1 MNVLEAPTSL
11 QRNPLGLNI
20 DFMFGRGYLWAKQE
34 RLTDWITLETL
45 RMEIPDLQFPFDA
58 RGGLSRFR
66 NTRCLVR
73 EIEIGITEAGLQE
86 WIARAAEKLEGFEEL
101 RVRLVEGAAHVSL
114 RLKAFGANTYVSF
127 RVALIPPEP
136 PRSDEVHLS
145 IYDYRSY
152 GPLPYPARVLAHE
165 LLTSLL
171 STPAMQPPG
180 RGDGFTV
187 GIAGDIMSFR
197 PIKLLLLYL
206 FPQHGWKLPNLS
218 GVVLDGV
225 RMRPGMLSVRATT
238 RDERFRAAQSQR
250 GDLGEFKL
258 QGTLEG
264 QRAIAAYEAKDLF
277 SSVDQ
282 LLFEGALERAL
293 EQLAMYRDMYGPH
306 PELIARTFDCLLAD
320 PTSANLTEAKAL
332 CKELRRED
340 PDDLL
345 AMLAEPTIALLE
357 RADPEAVIARFE
369 QLGESLR
376 RRHELD
382 DWVLA
387 QLSSAQHL
395 EEKAPM
401 DAASRLREILKLSPR
416 NLEALERLR
425 ALYARVGEWEGYEEV
440 LKRLTGVYTERAAL
454 KRTYMEL
461 AHHLLDRRGMA
472 SEARLY
478 LEKVLRL
485 APGDFDALHTL
496 GEGYALSHEPLR
508 ALKAFGS
515 AARAAEAAQRN
526 ARAAALYHRV
536 AQLWSEELDNHSEAL
551 LAIRR
556 ALQLQ
561 QEAEQRNEGDV
572 HPLDTLRYLETAA
585 SLSEARERW
594 DEALRYRTE
603 LGPRIERLL
612 EQPADTSDTDTTQSV
627 SLSSALAGLAKLEG
641 LEDETSP
648 SDKLRERLLAAERA
662 LAMLYVQRDRPDA
675 ASSHWR
681 KVLELSPA
689 DEQASSHLERYYRAS
704 GQPEQLIRFF
714 KDLLEGAQGNRRKI
728 ELLVKLARLYDT
740 LGMVEEAS
748 DQLREALRLEPAD
761 HQVRVALVELLQS
774 HGRFETLERALSAVL
789 IKVRDRDARH
799 AILLE
804 LGRLQAGHF
813 QQPRQAARTYFEA
826 LDLRPSDEET
836 LEGAQ
841 TALRKIIER
850 EGHGAPAPVGPDTAS
865 RLLER
870 ILQRRVD
877 LLEDPLDRATLLDE
891 IAALA
896 QGRGATG
903 AATEATR
910 RAASMRDAHLV
921 SNEARGAS
929 VDDRLDDLLGVHP
942 DFGAIKAP
950 SPRAPKSEDFAKPEQ
965 EFSGVDFSVEEIEKA
980 FGTEAFDEALGRASA
995 NEANAPSP
1003 KNTIEP
1009 EDTRPKLE
1017 ISDVFAE
1024 SMGTP
1029 PPSRSLA
1036 TQDER
1041 AEQEDREPP
1050 TGDLAGE
1057 GEGLEEESLSDE
1069 RRQRLENF
1077 REKFKAIW
1085 KRPASLGSDDTNKA
1099 LDKLLGDRDLEPKRS
1114 FKLPQ
1119 RDPTRPSVALSPDGV
1134 TPPSE
1139 AALTARI
1146 EVLRAKDEPEALS
1159 EALRDL
1165 IALHDDD
1172 RSDVT
1177 LEQDRLARLC
1187 AEVGELLYYDLEDN
1201 DEALV
1206 MLERAHALD
1215 PNGVGASTA
1224 LLNALEALYEERG
1237 DTNHR
1242 IQLLEERLSK
1252 TDSEDLATTYHLLIA
1267 QVIWDEL
1274 QDRSRAEQ
1282 RLERGVLDRDRHNEA
1297 AHRLLAQIAIE
1308 SEDWTKGARHYEVVL
1323 SQRTGGLDEVEL
1335 ERDLADLYL
1344 NNLEQPDRALRH
1356 YEGVLKAAPADAH
1369 ALEGLKQCHA
1379 LREDWSGYLDILGRE
1394 YALLLG
1400 HTTPVDLRDKEQIDV
1415 HQVAAPLRMA
1425 ASQIIADAAHI
1436 TQGELSELALASD
1449 LWRAAYSLWPEN
1461 VEALEA
1467 RIELSRELGEHAK
1480 LADDLEELAD
1490 LLLDIHARFDALTES
1505 ARLWYVEMG
1514 EPDRARQLYAEAIA
1528 MVEDDPSPPEGL
1540 DAARRALRALQSE

>member
-1 MNVLEAPTSL
+1 MNLMEAPTSL
-11 QRNPLGLNI
+11 VRNPLGLNI

-34 RLTDWITLETL
+34 RLTDWITLESL

-101 RVRLVEGAAHVSL
+101 RVRLIEGAAHVSL

-171 STPAMQPPG
+171 STPAMKPPG

-187 GIAGDIMSFR
+187 GIAGDILSFR

-225 RMRPGMLSVRATT
+225 RIRPGMLSVRATT
-238 RDERFRAAQSQR
+238 RDERFRVTQKS
-250 GDLGEFKL
+250 DLGDFKL

-282 LLFEGALERAL
+282 LLFEGSLERAL

-306 PELIARTFDCLLAD
+306 PELVARTFDCLLAD
-320 PTSANLTEAKAL
+320 PTSANLTEAEAL
-332 CKELRRED
+332 CRELRRED
-340 PDDLL
+340 PEDLL
-345 AMLAEPTIALLE
+345 ASLAEPTIALLK
-357 RADPEAVIARFE
+357 RAEPEAVIARFE
-369 QLGESLR
+369 ALGDSLR
-376 RRHELD
+376 KRHDLD

-387 QLSSAQHL
+387 QLSAAQHL
-395 EEKAPM
+395 EERAPM
-401 DAASRLREILKLSPR
+401 EAASRLREILKLSPR
-416 NLEALERLR
+416 NLESLERLR

-515 AARAAEAAQRN
+515 AARAAEASHRN

-536 AQLWSEELDNHSEAL
+536 ARLWSEELDNNSEAL
-551 LAIRR
+551 LAVRR

-561 QEAEQRNEGDV
+561 QEAEQKREADYHG
-572 HPLDTLRYLETAA
+572 LDTLRYLETAA
-585 SLSEARERW
+585 SLSEARERL

-612 EQPADTSDTDTTQSV
+612 EAPAEEVERDD
-627 SLSSALAGLAKLEG
+627 SLTSALAGLATLDD
-641 LEDETSP
+641 LEDRPSP
-648 SDKLRERLLAAERA
+648 SEQLRERLLGAERA
-662 LAMLYVQRDRPDA
+662 IAMLYVQRDRPDA
-675 ASSHWR
+675 AASHWR
-681 KVLELSPA
+681 KVLQLSPA

-704 GQPEQLIRFF
+704 GQPEQLIRFL

-728 ELLVKLARLYDT
+728 EILLKLARLYDT
-740 LGMVEEAS
+740 LGMIEEAS
-748 DQLREALRLEPAD
+748 DQLREALRLEPAE
-761 HQVRVALVELLQS
+761 HRPRVELVEMLRA
-774 HGRFETLERALSAVL
+774 HGRFETLERALSSVL
-789 IKVRDRDARH
+789 VKVRDRDARH
-799 AILLE
+799 AVLLE
-804 LGRLQAGHF
+804 LAKLQLGHME
-813 QQPRQAARTYFEA
+813 QPRQAARTYFEA

-841 TALRKIIER
+841 QALRKIIER
-850 EGHGAPAPVGPDTAS
+850 EGHDTPAPVGPDTAG

-870 ILQRRVD
+870 IMQRRVD

-896 QGRGATG
+896 RGRGATG
-903 AATEATR
+903 AASEATR
-910 RAASMRDAHLV
+910 RAESMR
-921 SNEARGAS
+921 EALSSSEQTSS
-929 VDDRLDDLLGVHP
+929 VDTRLDDLLGVHP
-942 DFGAIKAP
+942 DFATSEVPPPDEHATFDNIPEPRGLNEPSAP
-950 SPRAPKSEDFAKPEQ
+950 SGEISGIG
-965 EFSGVDFSVEEIEKA
+965 FSSEEIEKA
-980 FGTEAFDEALGRASA
+980 FGTEAFDEAFEQATGQRVDDTIRGESTRPRIDLSEVIEEGRKHRQRQQ
-995 NEANAPSP
+995 E
-1003 KNTIEP
+1003 
-1009 EDTRPKLE
+1009 EDT
-1017 ISDVFAE
+1017 SVAE
-1024 SMGTP
+1024 EDHDASGD
-1029 PPSRSLA
+1029 R
-1036 TQDER
+1036 QD
-1041 AEQEDREPP
+1041 
-1050 TGDLAGE
+1050 
-1057 GEGLEEESLSDE
+1057 
-1069 RRQRLENF
+1069 RLENF
-1077 REKFKAIW
+1077 REKFKAMW
-1085 KRPASLGSDDTNKA
+1085 KKPASLDSEDANAA
-1099 LDKLLGDRDLEPKRS
+1099 LDKLLGNSKKDIPRS

-1119 RDPTRPSVALSPDGV
+1119 REPTRPSIDLSPDGV
-1134 TPPSE
+1134 QKPSE

-1146 EVLRAKDEPEALS
+1146 EALRAKDEPRKLVDALKN
-1159 EALRDL
+1159 L
-1165 IALHDDD
+1165 IASHDDHSID
-1172 RSDVT
+1172 
-1177 LEQDRLARLC
+1177 LEIPRERLARLS
-1187 AEVGELLYYDLEDN
+1187 AEAGELLYYDLEESE
-1201 DEALV
+1201 EALA
-1206 MLERAHALD
+1206 MLERAHELD
-1215 PNGVGASTA
+1215 PQGAGASTA
-1224 LLNALEALYEERG
+1224 VLNALEALYEERG

-1242 IQLLEERLSK
+1242 IKLLEERLEM

-1267 QVIWDEL
+1267 QVTWDEL
-1274 QDRSRAEQ
+1274 RDREAAEQ
-1282 RLERGVLDRDRHNEA
+1282 RLEQSVLARDRHNES

-1308 SEDWTKGARHYEVVL
+1308 NEDWAKGARHYEVVL

-1344 NNLEQPDRALRH
+1344 NNLHQPDRALRH

-1379 LREDWSGYLDILGRE
+1379 LREDWGGYLDILGRE

-1400 HTTPVDLRDKEQIDV
+1400 STTPIDLREQDKLEVHDV
-1415 HQVAAPLRMA
+1415 ATALRMP
-1425 ASQIIADAAHI
+1425 ASQIISDAAHI
-1436 TQGELSELALASD
+1436 AQNELEEFHLASS
-1449 LWRAAYSLWPEN
+1449 LWRMAYSLWPEN

-1467 RIELSRELGEHAK
+1467 RIELSRQLGEHAK

-1490 LLLDIHARFDALTES
+1490 LLLDIHARFDALVES
-1505 ARLWYVEMG
+1505 ARLWYVELN
-1514 EPDRARQLYAEAIA
+1514 EPERARQLYAEAIA

>member
-1 MNVLEAPTSL
+1 MNLMEAPTSL
-11 QRNPLGLNI
+11 VRNPLGLNI

-34 RLTDWITLETL
+34 RLTDWITLESL

-101 RVRLVEGAAHVSL
+101 RVRLIEGAAHVSL

-171 STPAMQPPG
+171 STPSMKPPG

-187 GIAGDIMSFR
+187 GIAGDILSFR

-225 RMRPGMLSVRATT
+225 RIRPGMLSVRATT
-238 RDERFRAAQSQR
+238 RDERFRVAQKS
-250 GDLGEFKL
+250 DLGDFKL

-306 PELIARTFDCLLAD
+306 PELISRTFDCLLAD
-320 PTSANLTEAKAL
+320 PTSANLTEAEAL
-332 CKELRRED
+332 CRELRRED
-340 PDDLL
+340 PEDLL
-345 AMLAEPTIALLE
+345 AALAEPTIALLK
-357 RADPEAVIARFE
+357 RAEPEAIIARFE

-376 RRHELD
+376 KRHDLD

-387 QLSSAQHL
+387 QLSAAQHL
-395 EEKAPM
+395 EERAPM
-401 DAASRLREILKLSPR
+401 EAASRLREILKLSPR
-416 NLEALERLR
+416 NLESLERLR

-515 AARAAEAAQRN
+515 AARAAEASQRN

-536 AQLWSEELDNHSEAL
+536 ARLWSEELDNSSEAL

-561 QEAEQRNEGDV
+561 QEAEQKREADHHV
-572 HPLDTLRYLETAA
+572 LDTLRYLETAA

-612 EQPADTSDTDTTQSV
+612 EAPAEEVERDD
-627 SLSSALAGLAKLEG
+627 SLTSALAGLATLDN
-641 LEDETSP
+641 LEDRP
-648 SDKLRERLLAAERA
+648 SASEQLRERLLGAERA
-662 LAMLYVQRDRPDA
+662 IAMLYVHRDRPDA
-675 ASSHWR
+675 AAAHWR

-704 GQPEQLIRFF
+704 GQPEQLIRFL

-728 ELLVKLARLYDT
+728 EVLLKLARLYDT
-740 LGMVEEAS
+740 LGMIEEAS
-748 DQLREALRLEPAD
+748 DQLREALRLEPAE
-761 HQVRVALVELLQS
+761 HRPRVELVEMLRA

-789 IKVRDRDARH
+789 VKVRDRDARH
-799 AILLE
+799 AVLLE
-804 LGRLQAGHF
+804 LARLQLGHME
-813 QQPRQAARTYFEA
+813 QPRQAARTYFEA
-826 LDLRPSDEET
+826 LDLRPADEET

-841 TALRKIIER
+841 QALRKIIER
-850 EGHGAPAPVGPDTAS
+850 EGHDTPAPVGPDTAG

-896 QGRGATG
+896 RGRGATG
-903 AATEATR
+903 AASEATR
-910 RAASMRDAHLV
+910 RAESMRDAL
-921 SNEARGAS
+921 SSSAQTSS
-929 VDDRLDDLLGVHP
+929 VDMRLDDLLGVHP
-942 DFGAIKAP
+942 DIATSAVPPPEDRSSGQFSHGEQ
-950 SPRAPKSEDFAKPEQ
+950 SEPRGLTEQSASSGEYSFSERD
-965 EFSGVDFSVEEIEKA
+965 FSGIGLSNEDIDKA
-980 FGTEAFDEALGRASA
+980 FGTEAFDDAFDQAFEKKSDD
-995 NEANAPSP
+995 
-1003 KNTIEP
+1003 TIRGES
-1009 EDTRPKLE
+1009 TRPR
-1017 ISDVFAE
+1017 I
-1024 SMGTP
+1024 
-1029 PPSRSLA
+1029 
-1036 TQDER
+1036 
-1041 AEQEDREPP
+1041 
-1050 TGDLAGE
+1050 DLSE
-1057 GEGLEEESLSDE
+1057 VIEEGLKHRRRQQDDTSVVEEEHDGVDD
-1069 RRQRLENF
+1069 RQNRLEDF
-1077 REKFKAIW
+1077 REKFKAMW
-1085 KRPASLGSDDTNKA
+1085 KKPANLDSEDANAA
-1099 LDKLLGDRDLEPKRS
+1099 LDKLLGSSKRDVPRS

-1119 RDPTRPSVALSPDGV
+1119 REPTRPSIDLSPDGV
-1134 TPPSE
+1134 QTPSE

-1146 EVLRAKDEPEALS
+1146 EALRAKDEPRELAN
-1159 EALRDL
+1159 AIKDL
-1165 IALHDDD
+1165 IALHDDTSTD
-1172 RSDVT
+1172 MELSK
-1177 LEQDRLARLC
+1177 DRLARLS
-1187 AEVGELLYYDLEDN
+1187 AEAGELLYYDLEES
-1201 DEALV
+1201 DEALE

-1215 PNGVGASTA
+1215 PQGASTA
-1224 LLNALEALYEERG
+1224 VLNALEALYEERG

-1242 IQLLEERLSK
+1242 IKLLEERLAM

-1267 QVIWDEL
+1267 QVAWDEL
-1274 QDRSRAEQ
+1274 RDRAAAER
-1282 RLERGVLDRDRHNEA
+1282 RLEQNVLARDRHNEA

-1344 NNLEQPDRALRH
+1344 NNLHQPDRALRH
-1356 YEGVLKAAPADAH
+1356 YEGVLKSAPADAH

-1379 LREDWSGYLDILGRE
+1379 LREDWEGYLDILGRE

-1400 HTTPVDLRDKEQIDV
+1400 KTTPIDLREHEALEVHDV
-1415 HQVAAPLRMA
+1415 ATALRMP
-1425 ASQIIADAAHI
+1425 ASQIISDAAHI
-1436 TQGELSELALASD
+1436 AQNELASNHLASS
-1449 LWRAAYSLWPEN
+1449 LWRLAYSLWPEN

-1467 RIELSRELGEHAK
+1467 RIELSRQLGEHAK

-1490 LLLDIHARFDALTES
+1490 LLLDIHARFDALVES
-1505 ARLWYVEMG
+1505 ARLWYVELG
-1514 EPDRARQLYAEAIA
+1514 EPERARQLYAEAIA